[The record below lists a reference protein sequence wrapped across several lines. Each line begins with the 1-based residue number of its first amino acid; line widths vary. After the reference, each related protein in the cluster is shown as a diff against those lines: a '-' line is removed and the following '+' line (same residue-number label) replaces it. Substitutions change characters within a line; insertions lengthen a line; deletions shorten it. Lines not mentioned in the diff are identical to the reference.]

1 MLWRMVP
8 GINVARTTLKQI
20 PVLTLSH
27 LTNECIP
34 GLPYSFPVTPYHFF
48 IVSYPLLVLLYPESY
63 IQFDTEYLV
72 ILYIYY
78 YIWAKHA
85 DSHLNDVFTFY
96 TCSLQNSISF
106 RTFRNFYPT
115 AIFVQQYPQKSKYF
129 EICTY
134 LK

>member
-72 ILYIYY
+72 ILYIYTTIY
-78 YIWAKHA
+78 ERNMQILIRTMYLHFIHVLYRIQSVSELFGIFIQLRFLWNNIHKN
-85 DSHLNDVFTFY
+85 LNT
-96 TCSLQNSISF
+96 L
-106 RTFRNFYPT
+106 
-115 AIFVQQYPQKSKYF
+115 KYVH
-129 EICTY
+129 T
-134 LK
+134 

>member
-1 MLWRMVP
+1 MVP

-72 ILYIYY
+72 ILNIYY
-78 YIWAKHA
+78 YI
-85 DSHLNDVFTFY
+85 
-96 TCSLQNSISF
+96 
-106 RTFRNFYPT
+106 
-115 AIFVQQYPQKSKYF
+115 
-129 EICTY
+129 
-134 LK
+134 